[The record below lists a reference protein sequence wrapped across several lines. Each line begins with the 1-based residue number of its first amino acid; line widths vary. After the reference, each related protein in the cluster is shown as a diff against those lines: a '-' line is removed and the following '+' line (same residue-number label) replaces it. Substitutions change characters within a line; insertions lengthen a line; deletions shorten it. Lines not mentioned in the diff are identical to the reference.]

1 MSLAIR
7 SWSDTDS
14 NWPWQFFDDGDRT
27 WPTYEPIDRSTR
39 RDRGSLTRHR
49 VVRKSSPGLAPYRV
63 TSRCLMA

>member
-39 RDRGSLTRHR
+39 RDRGSL
-49 VVRKSSPGLAPYRV
+49 
-63 TSRCLMA
+63 